1 MLKQNQLIELLD
13 QLQADMQALELWQQ
27 QPPSSLALQSE
38 QPFAV
43 DTLAP
48 EQWLQWVFIGRM
60 RNMIDAKQPLPSG
73 FAIAPYFEQCW
84 QQYPD
89 YTPLLARLAVID
101 EVCA

>member
-1 MLKQNQLIELLD
+1 MLKQNQLIELLN

-27 QPPSSLALQSE
+27 QPPSSVALQSE

-48 EQWLQWVFIGRM
+48 EQWLQWVFIVRIRRM
-60 RNMIDAKQPLPSG
+60 IEAKQPLPSG

-84 QQYPD
+84 QQQSH
-89 YTPLLARLAVID
+89 YTPLLVRLALID